1 MPQWGRPPGARVGR
15 STGRQ
20 AVQWMDTNNVRIQE
34 IDSGAEEEYLLR
46 RGRALYAA
54 EQRKIGWPRRYEDHY
69 GSADDVH
76 SVDGIDFDLYDDSD
90 STVAYAVELAMKDDE
105 ERLVDKALERI
116 QRAQTL
122 GQKNVRLSQRELDAL
137 ERKRVQTGGMK
148 DVGQRNSAP
157 KAAPTDSRPLRPV
170 ESPTNGELGNL
181 RTMRHESTAPNSSVP
196 RAFVT
201 DKKEMYESRA
211 RASGASA
218 RDHSSV
224 LPQTSTIPTL
234 QPRMS
239 GPPTYSSVPR
249 DFRSEAHLTFPS
261 PLPPATFQ
269 NPPYARILPHEPP
282 WVPPYHASYASAN
295 VHAGPQSYPGHMAY
309 QASPGSVR
317 GDRHPLSRQHA
328 PSKPARDGSSSES
341 DEEDDSESDNDGDK
355 IHIVDVVR
363 RKVPTVPTGL
373 QSRPAAGSGV
383 GARAV
388 PPRRRRS

>member
-1 MPQWGRPPGARVGR
+1 
-15 STGRQ
+15 
-20 AVQWMDTNNVRIQE
+20 MDINNVRIQE

-46 RGRALYAA
+46 RARALYAA

-116 QRAQTL
+116 RRAQIL
-122 GQKNVRLSQRELDAL
+122 GQPNVRLSPRELDAL

-148 DVGQRNSAP
+148 DVGQRNSVP
-157 KAAPTDSRPLRPV
+157 KAAPIDSRSLRQV
-170 ESPTNGELGNL
+170 DSSTNGGLG
-181 RTMRHESTAPNSSVP
+181 RMRHGSIAPNGSVP

-224 LPQTSTIPTL
+224 LPQTSTVPTL
-234 QPRMS
+234 QPRIP
-239 GPPTYSSVPR
+239 GPSTYSSVPR

-269 NPPYARILPHEPP
+269 NPPYARILSHEPP
-282 WVPPYHASYASAN
+282 WVPPYHAPYASAN

-309 QASPGSVR
+309 QASPGSVL
-317 GDRHPLSRQHA
+317 GDRHPQSRQHA
-328 PSKPARDGSSSES
+328 PSKPARDDSSSES
-341 DEEDDSESDNDGDK
+341 DEEDDSESDNDDDK

-363 RKVPTVPTGL
+363 RKVPTGL
-373 QSRPAAGSGV
+373 QSRPAAASGV